1 MLLLIDVT
9 HMHHENNG
17 MFTEKVEIVIPLAQ
31 GKGRDGLLGTGCP
44 ATILSY

>member
-9 HMHHENNG
+9 HINHENNG
-17 MFTEKVEIVIPLAQ
+17 TFTEKVEFVIPLTE
-31 GKGRDGLLGTGCP
+31 GEGRGGLLGTSCP